1 MIYPSY
7 SSRASLLQETSWHLL
22 LLSLSFSLLGGW
34 DWSTWVYLVGPFFER
49 SEAAFLVP
57 LLFRRT
63 RPLLGTGSTTGGS
76 STTGSSTAGSSTWS
90 ESPTTGIHEVVRNLF
105 NRSQATKFPHHP
117 KPFRNQIRH
126 VGLSMFVL
134 FVLSPSHRLIQNRLH
149 RCQSHPARRRN
160 GPRRADR
167 WPSPCCRA
175 TGVRPDHLKSG
186 RWTRWFLYM
195 MRVLQKITTNHS
207 HQCLRKHPLWP
218 FVQHLLKGQI
228 PQRTGMNMN
237 EQGNPKVIEDSG
249 LIETPH
255 SDHGKDSFVKIPIG
269 RALARCKICWS
280 LHQFSND
287 PMVNNS

>member
-167 WPSPCCRA
+167 WPSPRCRA
-175 TGVRPDHLKSG
+175 DWRKAWPSQKRTLNPLVSIHDAGSTKDHNQSLPPVFEETPALAFRAASSERPDPSENRNEHE
-186 RWTRWFLYM
+186 WTR
-195 MRVLQKITTNHS
+195 
-207 HQCLRKHPLWP
+207 
-218 FVQHLLKGQI
+218 
-228 PQRTGMNMN
+228 
-237 EQGNPKVIEDSG
+237 
-249 LIETPH
+249 
-255 SDHGKDSFVKIPIG
+255 
-269 RALARCKICWS
+269 
-280 LHQFSND
+280 
-287 PMVNNS
+287 